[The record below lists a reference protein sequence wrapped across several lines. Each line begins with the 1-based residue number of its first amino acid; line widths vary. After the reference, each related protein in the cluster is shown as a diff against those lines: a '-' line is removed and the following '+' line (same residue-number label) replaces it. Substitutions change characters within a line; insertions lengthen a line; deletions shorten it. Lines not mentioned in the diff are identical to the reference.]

1 MKTVK
6 AYGATSSNAPLE
18 ALNIARRSLKP
29 HDVEVDILYCGICHS
44 DIHTAR
50 NEWGGNTQYPVV
62 PGHEIVGVV
71 KSVGD
76 AVTQFSTGQTVGVG
90 VMVDTCRTCKPC
102 TTNLEQYCVEGLTG
116 TYNALERDGSGM
128 ITYGG
133 YSASIVTDENFVLHI
148 NQQENLAG
156 VAPLLCAGITTYS
169 PLKYAGVGK
178 GTRVAVVGL
187 GGLGHMAVKFAVAF
201 GAEVTV
207 ISTSASKVAEA
218 SKLGAHH
225 FIHAPSQDALKP
237 YDSSFDVVLDAISA
251 DHDYTP
257 YLNLLDLD
265 GHLLVVGL
273 PEHNP
278 KVAPFALVKNR
289 RSITGSM
296 IGSISE
302 TQEMLDFCNEHQ
314 IFSEIEVIPA
324 ASINEAYE
332 RMIKGDIKYRF
343 VIDMSTL

>member
-6 AYGATSSNAPLE
+6 AYGATSSSTPLE
-18 ALNIARRSLKP
+18 SLNITRRNLKP
-29 HDVEVDILYCGICHS
+29 HDVHVEILYCGVCHS
-44 DIHTAR
+44 DIHTVR
-50 NEWGGNTQYPVV
+50 NEWSGNTKYPVV
-62 PGHEIVGVV
+62 PGHEIIGVV
-71 KSVGD
+71 KAVGSEVNKFSV
-76 AVTQFSTGQTVGVG
+76 GQTVGVG
-90 VMVDTCRTCKPC
+90 VMVDTCRSCKPC
-102 TTNLEQYCVEGLTG
+102 KSQLEQYCVEGITG

-133 YSASIVTDENFVLHI
+133 YSSEIVTDENYVLHVK
-148 NQQENLAG
+148 QTENLAG

-169 PLKYAGVGK
+169 PLKYAQVGPGMK
-178 GTRVAVVGL
+178 VAVVGL

-251 DHDYTP
+251 DHDYTA
-257 YLNLLDLD
+257 YLNLLGLD
-265 GHLLVVGL
+265 GRLLVVGL

-278 KVAPFALVKNR
+278 KVAPFALIKNR

-302 TQEMLDFCNEHQ
+302 TQEMLDFCHANN
-314 IFSEIEVIPA
+314 IVAEVETIPMA
-324 ASINEAYE
+324 YINEAYE